1 MNNDTEIREQI
12 PTQALEELKV
22 KAGDEALLSLYKSKS
37 QDMVYYQCAEGMSYY
52 AEKEMRRLC
61 STALRE
67 IRQEIESRGL
77 EVPCGDYML

>member
-1 MNNDTEIREQI
+1 MTLTFHTD
-12 PTQALEELKV
+12 EELITFWHKQ
-22 KAGDEALLSLYKSKS
+22 AREMSFYN
-37 QDMVYYQCAEGMSYY
+37 CAEGMSYY

-77 EVPCGDYML
+77 VVPCGDYIL

>member
-1 MNNDTEIREQI
+1 MTFKDT
-12 PTQALEELKV
+12 LDEEL
-22 KAGDEALLSLYKSKS
+22 LYLYKCKA
-37 QDMVYYQCAEGMSYY
+37 QDMTYFQCAEGMSYY
-52 AEKEMRRLC
+52 TEKEMRRLC